1 MKSEST
7 SINERYSDFQ
17 LLIRKKILTVC
28 LLTELLDLSKL
39 KSKLTRTHLNLL
51 QLIKAHSILA
61 YSIAHHLQTT
71 ESLDRSVEWCNYFE
85 AEGVRSFFLSYLW
98 AIWIFTPSIEW
109 LNSQLFFIFFSLFCY
124 KWWFLAYFG
133 TGVSHTLVLSF
144 ESKSISNFRSVA
156 GLWKM
161 TIKFK
166 KDKTEK

>member
-71 ESLDRSVEWCNYFE
+71 ESLDRSVE
-85 AEGVRSFFLSYLW
+85 
-98 AIWIFTPSIEW
+98 
-109 LNSQLFFIFFSLFCY
+109 
-124 KWWFLAYFG
+124 
-133 TGVSHTLVLSF
+133 
-144 ESKSISNFRSVA
+144 
-156 GLWKM
+156 
-161 TIKFK
+161 
-166 KDKTEK
+166 